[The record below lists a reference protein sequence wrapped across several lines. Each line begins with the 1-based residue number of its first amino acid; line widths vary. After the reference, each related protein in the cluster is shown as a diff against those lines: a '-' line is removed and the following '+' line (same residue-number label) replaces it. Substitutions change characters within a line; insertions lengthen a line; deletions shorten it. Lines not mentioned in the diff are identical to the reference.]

1 MPARKWPCDHLEE
14 TGHMPGDTSTE
25 TPNDTVSGS
34 SGISL
39 IGIHFADGHEN
50 FRSAEKHI
58 RQATAKL
65 ASRTVIISG
74 RVLNVSKR
82 GGSECAG
89 NGNDKHVFHE
99 SSSQIIK
106 QTGTAEINIGFEERL
121 VNRRH
126 MSPDRTKRPAG
137 AGR

>member
-1 MPARKWPCDHLEE
+1 MPTGKWPCDHLEE
-14 TGHMPGDTSTE
+14 TSQAPGGRSTE

-74 RVLNVSKR
+74 RILNISKG

-99 SSSQIIK
+99 SSSQISK
-106 QTGTAEINIGFEERL
+106 Q
-121 VNRRH
+121 
-126 MSPDRTKRPAG
+126 
-137 AGR
+137 